1 VGRDPRDKRDTPA
14 VIQAVADAYLDNW
27 GDPTIKVPHG
37 TPCARLP
44 GRIYTGT
51 RNPDGN
57 NCNMGAFPQK
67 LKVTQRRYVIDETI
81 GARRNSVCR
90 VRLVFGLS
98 GCTI

>member
-1 VGRDPRDKRDTPA
+1 M
-14 VIQAVADAYLDNW
+14 
-27 GDPTIKVPHG
+27 
-37 TPCARLP
+37 
-44 GRIYTGT
+44 YTGT

-81 GARRNSVCR
+81 GAGRNSVCR